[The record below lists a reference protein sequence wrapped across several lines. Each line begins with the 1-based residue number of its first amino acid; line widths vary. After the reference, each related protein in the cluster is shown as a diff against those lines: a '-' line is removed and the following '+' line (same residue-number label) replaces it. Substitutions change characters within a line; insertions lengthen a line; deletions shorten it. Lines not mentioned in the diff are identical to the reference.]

1 MAQHPFCVFLQQ
13 GCLFHSCLRQLLFQK
28 LLHDQWLSG
37 GHPSTTGLKV
47 RELNVVHP
55 LRREESSAIGSFI
68 SLGGSSC
75 MSLHGELC
83 MNSQAQAELAPVFSG
98 VNSGLS
104 STTQCFIGWRIE
116 VPLSGVTCP
125 MQMTNYCGSQVS
137 WDTGLLKHLLFRKP
151 ACTASSSGHC
161 L

>member
-1 MAQHPFCVFLQQ
+1 MEAVFESSTTL
-13 GCLFHSCLRQLLFQK
+13 GHKKWSSILSVSFFSKVDFHSCLLWLLFQK
-28 LLHDQWLSG
+28 LLDDQWLSG
-37 GHPSTTGLKV
+37 GCPSTTGLKL

-104 STTQCFIGWRIE
+104 STTQCFIG
-116 VPLSGVTCP
+116 
-125 MQMTNYCGSQVS
+125 
-137 WDTGLLKHLLFRKP
+137 
-151 ACTASSSGHC
+151 
-161 L
+161 